1 MPNRPIIVIQNISK
15 SRAVRIKQDGAVKLK
30 RIMNSKNRT
39 KNHRTMKRTFVNLG
53 IGTSALELELELEL
67 ILQMPLFP
75 VP

>member
-1 MPNRPIIVIQNISK
+1 MPNRSIIVIQNISK
-15 SRAVRIKQDGAVKLK
+15 SRAVRMKQDGPVKLK

-39 KNHRTMKRTFVNLG
+39 KNHRTMKMLFVNLG
-53 IGTSALELELELEL
+53 IGTSALELKLELEL

>member
-1 MPNRPIIVIQNISK
+1 MPNRSIIVIQNISK
-15 SRAVRIKQDGAVKLK
+15 SRAVRMKQDGPVKLK

>member
-1 MPNRPIIVIQNISK
+1 M
-15 SRAVRIKQDGAVKLK
+15 KQDGPVKLK

-39 KNHRTMKRTFVNLG
+39 KNHRTMKRPFVDLG
-53 IGTSALELELELEL
+53 IGTSALELEL